1 MNNHQ
6 NSIYQPIY
14 NFVALLT
21 NKFFIKRVSHLLLT
35 LSMVVLISGCNS
47 NLKPETQG
55 KKMTTFFNNNN
66 TSLPKLSHHK
76 KTPTLTT
83 TKQSLA
89 ISKQSLQP
97 RPNAE
102 FVKNQSKDQ
111 ETQQA
116 LKAEFV
122 KTNTTQQRLKAEFIR
137 AQATELENNFP
148 KHPNPTLN
156 MFVYPHLTQD
166 GNPVPGYTTHFK
178 LYKTDHYALPQEA
191 L

>member
-14 NFVALLT
+14 HFVALLT
-21 NKFFIKRVSHLLLT
+21 NKFLIKRVSHLLLT
-35 LSMVVLISGCNS
+35 LSMLVLLFGCNS

-66 TSLPKLSHHK
+66 TSLPKLTHHK
-76 KTPTLTT
+76 KTPALTT
-83 TKQSLA
+83 
-89 ISKQSLQP
+89 SKQSLQP

-102 FVKNQSKDQ
+102 FVKDQSKDQ
-111 ETQQA
+111 ETQPRPN
-116 LKAEFV
+116 AEFV
-122 KTNTTQQRLKAEFIR
+122 KTNTTQQALKAAFIR

>member
-14 NFVALLT
+14 HFVALLT
-21 NKFFIKRVSHLLLT
+21 NKFLIKRVSHLLLT
-35 LSMVVLISGCNS
+35 LSMLVLLFGCNS

-66 TSLPKLSHHK
+66 TSLPKLTHHK
-76 KTPTLTT
+76 KTPALTT
-83 TKQSLA
+83 T
-89 ISKQSLQP
+89 KQSLQP

-102 FVKNQSKDQ
+102 FVKDQSKDQ

-116 LKAEFV
+116 
-122 KTNTTQQRLKAEFIR
+122 LKAEFIR

>member
-14 NFVALLT
+14 HFVALLT
-21 NKFFIKRVSHLLLT
+21 NKFLIKRASHLLLT
-35 LSMVVLISGCNS
+35 LSMVVLLFGCQS
-47 NLKPETQG
+47 NLKSESRGQ
-55 KKMTTFFNNNN
+55 KMTTFFNNNN
-66 TSLPKLSHHK
+66 TSLPKLTHRQDKS
-76 KTPTLTT
+76 LTT
-83 TKQSLA
+83 TKQSL
-89 ISKQSLQP
+89 QP
-97 RPNAE
+97 
-102 FVKNQSKDQ
+102 KSS
-111 ETQQA
+111 T
-116 LKAEFV
+116 EFV
-122 KTNTTQQRLKAEFIR
+122 KTNTTQQALKAAFIR

>member
-6 NSIYQPIY
+6 NSIYQLIY

-21 NKFFIKRVSHLLLT
+21 NKFLIKRVSHLLLT
-35 LSMVVLISGCNS
+35 LPMVVLLFGCQS
-47 NLKPETQG
+47 NLKSESRGQ
-55 KKMTTFFNNNN
+55 KMTTFFNNNN
-66 TSLPKLSHHK
+66 TSLPKLTHRQDKS
-76 KTPTLTT
+76 LTT
-83 TKQSLA
+83 TKQSL
-89 ISKQSLQP
+89 QP
-97 RPNAE
+97 RPSTE
-102 FVKNQSKDQ
+102 FVKDQSKNQ

-116 LKAEFV
+116 
-122 KTNTTQQRLKAEFIR
+122 LKAEFIR

-178 LYKTDHYALPQEA
+178 LYKTDHYALPQEVR
-191 L
+191 